1 MLAPV
6 TLAEQWSEIAGRLP
20 ADSRSARVTL
30 TVAEDERADQA
41 ALMLAPLSPGRT
53 GSTFRLTVR
62 RGADPARIFSRLD
75 DEGIRGRLDLVAAE
89 EAEAVATVE
98 EERGPERARPVA
110 AQWDELMTRLP
121 PDWSDVYAEVELES
135 SDYLQRGALLLA
147 PVNPAHYGGPTTL
160 RFRAA
165 RLAGYGTAAS
175 MARRCLERLDEEG
188 ITGRLR
194 ILRVLS
200 ATRHAATQG
209 PVWRVGGRSV

>member
-1 MLAPV
+1 V
-6 TLAEQWSEIAGRLP
+6 TLAEQWSEIAARLP
-20 ADSRSARVTL
+20 GDWRSVQVTL
-30 TVAEDERADQA
+30 KVAEEERADQG

-62 RGADPARIFSRLD
+62 RGTDPARVLRRLD
-75 DEGIRGRLDLVAAE
+75 GEGIRGRLDLVAAE
-89 EAEAVATVE
+89 EAEALAPTEAV
-98 EERGPERARPVA
+98 PERARPLA
-110 AQWDELMTRLP
+110 AQWDELTTRLP
-121 PDWSDVYAEVELES
+121 SDWSDLYAEVELES

-165 RLAGYGTAAS
+165 RVAGYGTAAS
-175 MARRCLERLDEEG
+175 MTRRCLERLDEED

-194 ILRVLS
+194 IVRVLS

>member
-20 ADSRSARVTL
+20 GDWHSARVTV

-53 GSTFRLTVR
+53 GSAFRLTVR
-62 RGADPARIFSRLD
+62 RGADPARVFRRLD

-89 EAEAVATVE
+89 EIEAVAPAE
-98 EERGPERARPVA
+98 AAPERARPLA
-110 AQWDELMTRLP
+110 AQWDEFMRRLT
-121 PDWSDVYAEVELES
+121 PDWSDLYAEVELES

-165 RLAGYGTAAS
+165 RVAGYGTAAS
-175 MARRCLERLDEEG
+175 MARRCLERLDEEA

-194 ILRVLS
+194 VVRVLS